1 MEAETPSWMAGLST
15 NRAMKS
21 HEMLVHL
28 RPVRGNLGEREIFV
42 RQKVFR
48 IGRAADC
55 DLCPTDMGVSRHH
68 CEIRCAGSCAWI
80 RDLGSH
86 NGTFV
91 NGEEVFLERNLSPG
105 DRISFGLSCYE
116 IELVTARAAP
126 MALPQAW
133 HSFLRPHFRTPAVLT
148 AP

>member
-1 MEAETPSWMAGLST
+1 
-15 NRAMKS
+15 
-21 HEMLVHL
+21 MLVRL
-28 RPVRGNLGEREIFV
+28 RPLTGNLGERQILI

-48 IGRAADC
+48 IGREADC
-55 DLCPTDMGVSRHH
+55 DLCPTDIWVSRHH
-68 CEIRCAGSCAWI
+68 CEIRHAGSCAWI

-91 NGEEVFLERNLSPG
+91 NGEEVFLERDLCTG

-116 IELVTARAAP
+116 IELVTATASP

-133 HSFLRPHFRTPAVLT
+133 HSFLWRHFRTAAVPT
-148 AP
+148 AH